1 MNMQPIV
8 LGLPQGRQGAHEE
21 AAARDPRERRQR
33 RQLRG
38 RGQDHRDAQPPA
50 RCALRWCHVDVRV
63 GPVRTRATRHP
74 LRPAEDTDRSAHLQC
89 AGLHALAVTS
99 GDPQQPQGEERAAEW
114 NDGGQGDQLR
124 HVTQAEAQDVT
135 SATLWMTPEIIRGEV
150 YSTDADMFSFS
161 VVLSELDMLSDPYA
175 QARQQICDSSRCP
188 LQEADILQKVTQG
201 SLRVVFFESGPMAL
215 AELRFHYSPIE
226 IPAEYDSFGSVQ
238 QAL

>member
-1 MNMQPIV
+1 MKK
-8 LGLPQGRQGAHEE
+8 LPPETHENDDNVDSFVAE
-21 AAARDPRERRQR
+21 AKITVTLNHP
-33 RQLRG
+33 
-38 RGQDHRDAQPPA
+38 
-50 RCALRWCHVDVRV
+50 HVVRFV
-63 GPVRTRATRHP
+63 GVTWT
-74 LRPAEDTDRSAHLQC
+74 SASDLCVVQELMKGGDMHC
-89 AGLHALAVTS
+89 WTVTS

-215 AELRFHYSPIE
+215 AELRL
-226 IPAEYDSFGSVQ
+226 A
-238 QAL
+238 